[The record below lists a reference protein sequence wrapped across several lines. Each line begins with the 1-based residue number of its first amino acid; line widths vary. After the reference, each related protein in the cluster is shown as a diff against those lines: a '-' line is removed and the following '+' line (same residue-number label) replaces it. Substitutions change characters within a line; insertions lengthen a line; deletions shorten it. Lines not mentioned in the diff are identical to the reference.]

1 MNRRERRWLDR
12 VLDLAAARAGDLAH
26 DAASAVASALHRYL
40 DQQRSRRDLA
50 AADRDVPVDQRSLF
64 FPLPAATAAR
74 RFRTGKSYRQ
84 RFLWC
89 FRSCTNRLR
98 PKDHC

>member
-1 MNRRERRWLDR
+1 
-12 VLDLAAARAGDLAH
+12 
-26 DAASAVASALHRYL
+26 
-40 DQQRSRRDLA
+40 LA